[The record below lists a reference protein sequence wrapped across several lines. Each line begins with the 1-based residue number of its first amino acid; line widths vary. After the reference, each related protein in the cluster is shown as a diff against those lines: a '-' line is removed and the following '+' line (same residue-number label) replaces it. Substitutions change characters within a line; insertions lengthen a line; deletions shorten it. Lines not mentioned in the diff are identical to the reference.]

1 MLQKM
6 EIQMEVEDFED
17 RVEYLIECSKDNVLE
32 LKRKLNI
39 CTSKKKYEKLI
50 EKIILNQENVVY
62 LIDLAKDPE
71 DTMEVYSEE
80 DLEEFLDSIQNDIDN
95 SL

>member
-1 MLQKM
+1 
-6 EIQMEVEDFED
+6 MEVEDFED